1 MPTKPSAQ
9 QLPATTLL
17 HSSVSRAVPA
27 LLICCCAELA
37 VQPELRLA
45 VPLLVGVT
53 AAMLTLML
61 LGLHF
66 AGRARR
72 LWSGP
77 VILAVAL
84 LLRLMF
90 LFSPAQLSDDIYRYL
105 WDGSNLLR
113 GVNPY
118 SAAPSALTPPPE
130 LKTVHASI
138 NHPGYVTIYPPA
150 AQLIFAGGAA
160 LGGTVTGL
168 KVFLLLFDLGLCA
181 LLMLLLKQLGMP
193 PCLAVLYAWNPLP
206 VLEIAGSGH
215 VDGAGLTLLMGS
227 ISLLM
232 LDRRGTPGRAPR
244 PWLIPCS
251 GALLACACLVKLFPL
266 VLTPVL
272 FLLVPAAR
280 RRAFLAGFL
289 VTLAALIL
297 PFLPQITNA
306 LSSLDAYARNWEF
319 AGFAFNMLRTLT
331 GSGTATRLLLGSGFL
346 LLVAATT
353 LRLAARL
360 KCGASPAEG
369 GRMAAEAC
377 YAIALALLLL
387 TPTLQPWYALCLAA
401 FLPFCA
407 GAAGLVLCWVVF
419 LTYQVQIPYFILG
432 QWVENPLVTAAVF
445 LAPVTAYLTGRCF
458 SRLSLRRAAT
468 KGLADILGEHK
479 GEPHGE

>member
-1 MPTKPSAQ
+1 MPIKPSAQ
-9 QLPATTLL
+9 QLPAATLVN
-17 HSSVSRAVPA
+17 SSVSRAVPA
-27 LLICCCAELA
+27 LLICCCAALA

-45 VPLLVGVT
+45 VPLLIGVT
-53 AAMLTLML
+53 SVLLALML
-61 LGLHF
+61 FGLYF

-72 LWSGP
+72 HWSAP
-77 VILAVAL
+77 VILTVAL
-84 LLRLMF
+84 VLRLMF
-90 LFSPAQLSDDIYRYL
+90 LFSPAQLSDDSYRYL

-118 SAAPSALTPPPE
+118 SAAPSALTPPPD
-130 LKTVHASI
+130 LKTVHAGI

-168 KVFLLLFDLGLCA
+168 KAFLLLFDLGLCA
-181 LLMLLLKQLGMP
+181 LLILLLKQLEMP
-193 PCLAVLYAWNPLP
+193 AGLAVLYAWNPLP

-227 ISLLM
+227 ICLLM
-232 LDRRGTPGRAPR
+232 MERRGRPGRVPG

-297 PFLPQITNA
+297 PFLPQLTNA
-306 LSSLDAYARNWEF
+306 LSSLNAYARNWEF
-319 AGFAFNMLRTLT
+319 AGFAFNTLRALT
-331 GSGTATRLLLGSGFL
+331 GSGAIARLLLSCGFL
-346 LLVAATT
+346 LTVAAIT

-360 KCGASPAEG
+360 KHGASPAEG
-369 GRMAAEAC
+369 GRLAVEAC

-407 GAAGLVLCWVVF
+407 GPAGLVLCWSVF

-432 QWVENPLVTAAVF
+432 EWIENPLVTAAVF
-445 LAPVTAYLTGRCF
+445 LAPVAAYLGSRCF
-458 SRLSLRRAAT
+458 RGRLRDERVSSLT
-468 KGLADILGEHK
+468 
-479 GEPHGE
+479 